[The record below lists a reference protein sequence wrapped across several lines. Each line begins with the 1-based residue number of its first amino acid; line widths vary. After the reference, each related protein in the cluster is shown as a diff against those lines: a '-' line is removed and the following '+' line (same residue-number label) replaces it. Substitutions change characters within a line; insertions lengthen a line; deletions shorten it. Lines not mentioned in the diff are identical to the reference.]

1 MSSEIR
7 NQILSKIGE
16 YGTGVDTLRCL
27 ALATIDEPLAKG
39 DMDLQV
45 GLRIF
50 LRFLTLTGNRCK
62 FPGTYKNFLQFR
74 VF

>member
-45 GLRIF
+45 SFRHITFFKLFLGLYQIRNI
-50 LRFLTLTGNRCK
+50 
-62 FPGTYKNFLQFR
+62 
-74 VF
+74 

>member
-50 LRFLTLTGNRCK
+50 C
-62 FPGTYKNFLQFR
+62 